1 MAICDVEVLFFHHLR
16 NICFQPFLV
25 HLLKDQDWLLIG
37 EVYPQPTPLD
47 PTTLRSPLKTMGPI
61 SSLPRTQL
69 SLPWNNENRSCSG
82 RSNDVWRRS
91 GRRFEGSVLVELSGM
106 SLFFCHPSGSKVS
119 PLDVQH
125 QQKMPYHI
133 KLTPKIGKD

>member
-1 MAICDVEVLFFHHLR
+1 MIKSIFSNLPKSVAICDVEVLFFHHLR

-25 HLLKDQDWLLIG
+25 HLLKVQDWLLVG

-47 PTTLRSPLKTMGPI
+47 QTTLRSPLKTMGPI

-69 SLPWNNENRSCSG
+69 SLSWNNENRSCSG

-91 GRRFEGSVLVELSGM
+91 GGSVLVELSGM
-106 SLFFCHPSGSKVS
+106 SLFFAIPRG
-119 PLDVQH
+119 
-125 QQKMPYHI
+125 QKYRLWTSNI
-133 KLTPKIGKD
+133 KKSALSY